1 MFRNFQDSGQL
12 SAVCNRGYYMIE
24 HNVIEERTIIQKS
37 LAQQS
42 LVWGPVICGLLL
54 LLFLAIPR
62 VAWPDMVSFEPP
74 GKLIEVNGRN
84 MHINCVGNKSPTI
97 ILDSGTGGFSLEWKD
112 IQHSLSQYVRV
123 CAYDRAGYGW
133 SDMGPLPRTTK
144 RIAYEL
150 HTLLQNAGIHGPFI
164 IVGHSFGGYTA
175 QYFARNFDSEI
186 AGIVLI
192 DSSHDEQVY
201 RLPENGKDVVRR
213 SLHQDRS
220 NMVMKAVL
228 HEYYPKDEAAVAQ
241 QLMARWSAM
250 LTWREEMANYALSA
264 RELRDLHDGSTL
276 EIPIVVLTRG
286 KRVWPD
292 TPYGDAME
300 EVWTELQDEL
310 SCLSDHSTHIIAE
323 NSGHSIHLDE
333 PELVVD
339 AIHDVLSSVEKELDE
354 QGG

>member
-1 MFRNFQDSGQL
+1 MSE
-12 SAVCNRGYYMIE
+12 S
-24 HNVIEERTIIQKS
+24 NVVGEKSIVQKS
-37 LAQQS
+37 VVLDPIILA
-42 LVWGPVICGLLL
+42 LLL
-54 LLFLAIPR
+54 LSFLAIPR
-62 VAWPDMVSFEPP
+62 VAWSDRVSFKPP
-74 GKLIEVNGRN
+74 GKLIDVNGRK
-84 MHINCVGNKSPTI
+84 MHIYCIGNKSPTI

-144 RIAYEL
+144 RITHEL
-150 HTLLQNAGIHGPFI
+150 HTLLQNAGIHGPYI
-164 IVGHSFGGYTA
+164 MVGHSFGGFTA
-175 QYFARNFDSEI
+175 QYFARYFNHEI

-192 DSSHDEQVY
+192 DSSHEEQVY

-220 NMVMKAVL
+220 NMVTRSVL
-228 HEYYPKDEAAVAQ
+228 HEHFPKEVAAVAQ
-241 QLMARWSAM
+241 QLMTRWTAL
-250 LTWREEMANYALSA
+250 LTWREEMANYALSS
-264 RELRDLHDGSTL
+264 RELRDVHDRPIL

-286 KRVWPD
+286 KRVWPN

-300 EVWTELQDEL
+300 TVWKELQDEL
-310 SCLSDHSTHIIAE
+310 SSLNGNSTHVIAE
-323 NSGHSIHLDE
+323 NSGHVIHLDE

-339 AIHDVLSSVEKELDE
+339 AIHDVLDFVEKKLDG

>member
-1 MFRNFQDSGQL
+1 MSE
-12 SAVCNRGYYMIE
+12 S
-24 HNVIEERTIIQKS
+24 NVVGEKSIVQKS
-37 LAQQS
+37 VVLDPIILA
-42 LVWGPVICGLLL
+42 LLL
-54 LLFLAIPR
+54 LSFLAIPR
-62 VAWPDMVSFEPP
+62 VAWSDRVSFKPP
-74 GKLIEVNGRN
+74 GKLIDVNGRK
-84 MHINCVGNKSPTI
+84 MHIYCIGNKSPTI

-144 RIAYEL
+144 KITHEL
-150 HTLLQNAGIHGPFI
+150 HTLLQNAGIHGPYI
-164 IVGHSFGGYTA
+164 MVGHSFGGFTA
-175 QYFARNFDSEI
+175 QYFARYFNHEI

-192 DSSHDEQVY
+192 DSSHEEQVY

-220 NMVMKAVL
+220 NMVTRSVL
-228 HEYYPKDEAAVAQ
+228 HEHFPKEVAAVAQ
-241 QLMARWSAM
+241 QLMTRWTAL
-250 LTWREEMANYALSA
+250 LTWREEMANYALSS
-264 RELRDLHDGSTL
+264 RELRDVHDRPIL

-286 KRVWPD
+286 KRVWPN

-300 EVWTELQDEL
+300 TVWKELQDEL
-310 SCLSDHSTHIIAE
+310 SSLNGNSTHIIAE
-323 NSGHSIHLDE
+323 NSGHVIHLDE

-339 AIHDVLSSVEKELDE
+339 AIHDVLDFVEKELDG

>member
-1 MFRNFQDSGQL
+1 MSESN
-12 SAVCNRGYYMIE
+12 
-24 HNVIEERTIIQKS
+24 IIGEKSIVQKS
-37 LAQQS
+37 VVRDPIILA
-42 LVWGPVICGLLL
+42 LLL
-54 LLFLAIPR
+54 LSFLAIPR
-62 VAWPDMVSFEPP
+62 VAWSDRVSFKPP
-74 GKLIEVNGRN
+74 GKLIDVNGRK
-84 MHINCVGNKSPTI
+84 MHIYCIGNKSPTI

-144 RIAYEL
+144 KITYEL
-150 HTLLQNAGIHGPFI
+150 HTLLQNAGIHGPYI
-164 IVGHSFGGYTA
+164 MVGHSFGGFTA
-175 QYFARNFDSEI
+175 QYFARRFNDEI
-186 AGIVLI
+186 VGIVLI
-192 DSSHDEQVY
+192 DSSHEEQVY

-220 NMVMKAVL
+220 NMVTKSVL
-228 HEYYPKDEAAVAQ
+228 HEHYPKEEAAVAQ
-241 QLMARWSAM
+241 QLMARWTAL
-250 LTWREEMANYALSA
+250 LTWREEMANYALSS
-264 RELRDLHDGSTL
+264 RELRDVHDRPIL

-300 EVWTELQDEL
+300 KTWKELQDEL
-310 SCLSDHSTHIIAE
+310 SSLNGNSTHIIAE
-323 NSGHSIHLDE
+323 NSGHVIHLDE

-339 AIHDVLSSVEKELDE
+339 AIHDVLDFVEKELDG

>member
-1 MFRNFQDSGQL
+1 
-12 SAVCNRGYYMIE
+12 MIE
-24 HNVIEERTIIQKS
+24 RNVIEERTLIQKS
-37 LAQQS
+37 IAQKS
-42 LVWGPVICGLLL
+42 LVRSPIICGLLL
-54 LLFLAIPR
+54 LSFLAIPR
-62 VAWPDMVSFEPP
+62 VAWSDEVSFEPP

-97 ILDSGTGGFSLEWKD
+97 ILDSGTGGFSLEWEN

-144 RIAYEL
+144 RITQEL
-150 HTLLQNAGIHGPFI
+150 HTLLQNAGIHGPYI
-164 IVGHSFGGYTA
+164 IVGHSFGGFTA
-175 QYFARNFDSEI
+175 QYFARYFGDEI
-186 AGIVLI
+186 AGLVLV
-192 DSSHDEQVY
+192 DSSHEEQVY

-220 NMVMKAVL
+220 NMVTKAVL
-228 HEYYPKDEAAVAQ
+228 HEHFPEGEVIVAQ

-250 LTWREEMANYALSA
+250 LTWREEMANYALSS
-264 RELRDLHDGSTL
+264 RELRDIHYGPKL

-300 EVWTELQDEL
+300 AGWTELQDEL
-310 SCLSDHSTHIIAE
+310 NYLSDHSTHVIAE

-339 AIHDVLSSVEKELDE
+339 AIHDVLNYVEKELDE

>member
-1 MFRNFQDSGQL
+1 
-12 SAVCNRGYYMIE
+12 MIE
-24 HNVIEERTIIQKS
+24 RNVIEERTIIQES
-37 LAQQS
+37 VAQES
-42 LVWGPVICGLLL
+42 LVRGSIIWGLLL
-54 LLFLAIPR
+54 LSFLAIPR
-62 VAWPDMVSFEPP
+62 VAWTDKVSFEPP
-74 GKLIEVNGRN
+74 GRLVEVNGRN

-144 RIAYEL
+144 RIAHEL
-150 HTLLQNAGIHGPFI
+150 HTLLQNAGIHGPYI
-164 IVGHSFGGYTA
+164 MVGHSFGGFTA
-175 QYFARNFDSEI
+175 QYFARNFNSET

-192 DSSHDEQVY
+192 DSSHEEQVY

-220 NMVMKAVL
+220 TMVTKSVL
-228 HEYYPKDEAAVAQ
+228 HEHFPREEAAVAQ
-241 QLMARWSAM
+241 QLMNRWSAL
-250 LTWREEMANYALSA
+250 LTWREEMANYALSS
-264 RELRDLHDGSTL
+264 RELRDIHYGPIL

-300 EVWTELQDEL
+300 MAWTELQDEL
-310 SCLSDHSTHIIAE
+310 NYLSDHSTHIIAE

-333 PELVVD
+333 PKLVVD
-339 AIHDVLSSVEKELDE
+339 AIHDVLSFVEKKLDE

>member
-1 MFRNFQDSGQL
+1 MSE
-12 SAVCNRGYYMIE
+12 S
-24 HNVIEERTIIQKS
+24 NVVGEKSIVQKS
-37 LAQQS
+37 VVLDPIILA
-42 LVWGPVICGLLL
+42 LLL
-54 LLFLAIPR
+54 LSFLAIPR
-62 VAWPDMVSFEPP
+62 VAWSDRVSFKPP
-74 GKLIEVNGRN
+74 GKLIDVNGRK
-84 MHINCVGNKSPTI
+84 MHIYCIGNKSSTI

-144 RIAYEL
+144 RITHEL
-150 HTLLQNAGIHGPFI
+150 HTLLQNAGIHGPYI
-164 IVGHSFGGYTA
+164 MVGHSFGGFTA
-175 QYFARNFDSEI
+175 QYFARYFNHEI

-192 DSSHDEQVY
+192 DSSHEEQVY

-220 NMVMKAVL
+220 NMVTRSVL
-228 HEYYPKDEAAVAQ
+228 HEHFPKEVAAVAQ
-241 QLMARWSAM
+241 QLMTRWTAL
-250 LTWREEMANYALSA
+250 LTWREEMANYALSS
-264 RELRDLHDGSTL
+264 RELRDVHDRPIL

-286 KRVWPD
+286 KRVWPN

-300 EVWTELQDEL
+300 TVWKELQDEL
-310 SCLSDHSTHIIAE
+310 SSLNGNSTHIIAE
-323 NSGHSIHLDE
+323 NSGHVIHLDE

-339 AIHDVLSSVEKELDE
+339 AIHDVLDFVEKELDG

>member
-1 MFRNFQDSGQL
+1 MSESN
-12 SAVCNRGYYMIE
+12 
-24 HNVIEERTIIQKS
+24 IIGEKSIVQKS
-37 LAQQS
+37 VVRDPIILA
-42 LVWGPVICGLLL
+42 LLL
-54 LLFLAIPR
+54 LSFLAIPR
-62 VAWPDMVSFEPP
+62 VAWSDRVSFKPP
-74 GKLIEVNGRN
+74 GKLIDVNGRK
-84 MHINCVGNKSPTI
+84 MHIYCIGNKSPTI

-144 RIAYEL
+144 RITHEL
-150 HTLLQNAGIHGPFI
+150 HTLLQNAGIHGPYI
-164 IVGHSFGGYTA
+164 MVGHSFGGFTA
-175 QYFARNFDSEI
+175 QYFARYFNNEI

-192 DSSHDEQVY
+192 DSSHEEQVY

-220 NMVMKAVL
+220 NMVTRSVL
-228 HEYYPKDEAAVAQ
+228 HEHFPKEVAAVAQ
-241 QLMARWSAM
+241 QLMTRWTAL
-250 LTWREEMANYALSA
+250 LTWREEMANYALSS
-264 RELRDLHDGSTL
+264 RELRDVHDRPIL

-286 KRVWPD
+286 KRVWPN

-300 EVWTELQDEL
+300 TVWKELQDEL
-310 SCLSDHSTHIIAE
+310 SSLNGNSTHVIAE
-323 NSGHSIHLDE
+323 NSGHVIHLDE

-339 AIHDVLSSVEKELDE
+339 AIHDVLDFVEKELDG